1 MIRQLQGPLGDCQQ
15 ISIHQ
20 ALLRPVEGLHS
31 YALLKQTWQYTMLV
45 VGDEMI
51 SLDRRYSHANS
62 INCQIPVQTDASC
75 RRKGTKWT
83 IPRASTKARFSV
95 PF

>member
-1 MIRQLQGPLGDCQQ
+1 MNINSPGTT
-15 ISIHQ
+15 
-20 ALLRPVEGLHS
+20 
-31 YALLKQTWQYTMLV
+31 QTSGRFTFLCFTETNMAIYNV
-45 VGDEMI
+45 SVGDEMI

-83 IPRASTKARFSV
+83 IPRASARARFSV